1 VILRSLLAVA
11 TCTACLPAAALLT
24 RADRDDAE
32 YLELATRYASSIR
45 LPASAGEGVLVGSR
59 WVLTAAT
66 PAELL
71 REVKPTPEIAIGG
84 RPYGIESIHT
94 DGVIALIYLS
104 RDVRGV
110 LPIKVHRGPDQAG
123 KVLAIV
129 AHGQTGKLGG
139 AASGLADGKRRAGIN
154 TVEAVAEK
162 TFSVRVK
169 AGDAASDLQGA
180 LAPGEIGAG
189 AYLSDDE
196 GDLYLAGIAQ
206 STEAGTEMFVRL
218 SQRFGWI
225 EATMLAAAVREA
237 EKLLGS
243 DPN

>member
-1 VILRSLLAVA
+1 MILRSLIAAA

-59 WVLTAAT
+59 WVLTAAA

-71 REVKPTPEIAIGG
+71 REVKPTPRITIAGG
-84 RPYGIESIHT
+84 HHDIESIHA
-94 DGVIALIYLS
+94 DGAIALIYLS
-104 RDVRGV
+104 KDVRAV
-110 LPIKVHRGPDQAG
+110 QPIKVHRGPDQAG
-123 KVLAIV
+123 KVVAIV
-129 AHGQTGKLGG
+129 AHGPTGRLGG
-139 AASGLADGKRRAGIN
+139 AAAGPADGKRRASIN
-154 TVEAVAEK
+154 TVEVVAEK
-162 TFSVRVK
+162 TFSVRIK

-180 LAPGEIGAG
+180 LVPGEIGAG
-189 AYLSDDE
+189 AYLSSDDGE
-196 GDLYLAGIAQ
+196 LFVAGIAQ

>member
-1 VILRSLLAVA
+1 M
-11 TCTACLPAAALLT
+11 ACLPAAALLI

-59 WVLTAAT
+59 WVLTAAA

-71 REVKPTPEIAIGG
+71 REVKPTPAIVIAG
-84 RPYGIESIHT
+84 RAHEIESIQT
-94 DGVIALIYLS
+94 DGMLALIYLS

-110 LPIKVHRGPDQAG
+110 KPIKVHRGPDEPG
-123 KVLAIV
+123 KVLAV
-129 AHGQTGKLGG
+129 VGHGATGKLGAG
-139 AASGLADGKRRAGIN
+139 ASGPADGKRRAGIN
-154 TVEAVAEK
+154 TVETVAEK

-169 AGDAASDLQGA
+169 SGDAASDLQGA
-180 LAPGEIGAG
+180 LVSGEIGAG
-189 AYLSDDE
+189 AYLSDDDGE
-196 GDLYLAGIAQ
+196 LFLAGIAQ

-225 EATMLAAAVREA
+225 EAVMIGQAAREV

-243 DPN
+243 DSN